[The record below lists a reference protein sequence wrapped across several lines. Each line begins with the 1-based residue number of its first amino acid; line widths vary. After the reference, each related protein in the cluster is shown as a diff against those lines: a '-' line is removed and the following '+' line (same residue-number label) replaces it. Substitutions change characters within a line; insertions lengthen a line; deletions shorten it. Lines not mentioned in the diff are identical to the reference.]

1 MNQAY
6 FKSEKFRSLLERYEQ
21 MMKYSINSYFSADDL
36 LEIASYYLF
45 KNQYADAENVIDYA
59 RRLYPSDPQITEAEI
74 RTLLSKGEVHEA
86 RRKLAG
92 ISVIDTPE
100 LKLLKAEVDIADGNE
115 NTLSG
120 LNSILE
126 STNIRDELALG
137 ALDVMIKSG
146 FYKEALSWVEKGLRR
161 YPSHIPLIEAK
172 ADCLVELRRMQ
183 EALTL
188 YNQLLDINSYN
199 YFYWEQLGYVYY
211 VSGRFAKALECFE
224 YELTTN
230 EEAEYPKMM
239 KAYCHYYLRDYET
252 AYKEFCE
259 LSLMYPG
266 NVISTFFAAL
276 SLCALNRYREAV
288 QLFDELLL
296 SGELTT
302 TEVMITEIN
311 KSLICDKIGFRE
323 MAEKLMLNALSFD
336 ATEMNL
342 LALYGEEYIEIHD
355 KDSLLLEHMD
365 LIEREPHSRENQL
378 LDVALF
384 ICSTGHADLAAF
396 MLKQVR
402 SNMYDSA
409 DVDAH
414 IAHILWMSGRREEA
428 TEYISSAIEGR
439 SNRLFDLFGIKYDA
453 DITPVGFAE
462 LAGRRIL

>member
-428 TEYISSAIEGR
+428 TGYISSAIEGR

-453 DITPVGFAE
+453 DITPAGFAE